1 LLLALQGLVEKWLKD
16 VESIMIE
23 SVKDQV
29 FKASETYFNDLR
41 KEWVLKWP
49 GQIVSCV
56 SCMSW
61 TQEVE
66 TAIDANK
73 MEEFLDQCNYQIL
86 DLVDLVRGT
95 LNAGAQMT
103 IEALIVLDVHARDI
117 VNLLVKEK
125 VNSRGDFN
133 WISQLRYY
141 WRTSPEKQGFVSVCM
156 VTTDVEYGMEY
167 LGNTSRLVITP
178 LTDRCFRTLMGALK
192 LNLGGAPEGPAGT
205 GKTETCKDLAKA
217 VAKKC
222 VVFNCSDGLDYK
234 ALGKFFKGLAQS
246 GSWACFDEFNRIEL
260 EVLSVVAQQILTI
273 QRAIQRNVVK
283 FVFEETTLKLDP
295 TCNIFIT
302 MNPGYAGRTELPD
315 NLKVLFRTCAMM
327 VSCFCS

>member
-1 LLLALQGLVEKWLKD
+1 
-16 VESIMIE
+16 MIE
-23 SVKDQV
+23 SIKEQV
-29 FKASETYFNDLR
+29 FKASESYFNDVR
-41 KEWVLKWP
+41 KEWVLRWP
-49 GQIVSCV
+49 GQVVSCV

-66 TAIDANK
+66 EALDRDIK
-73 MEEFLDQCNYQIL
+73 EEYLQKCNDQIL
-86 DLVDLVRGT
+86 DLVDLVRGK
-95 LNAGAQMT
+95 LSAGAQLT

-117 VNLLVKEK
+117 VNLLVEQN
-125 VNSRGDFN
+125 VMSVSEFN
-133 WISQLRYY
+133 WISQMRYY
-141 WRTSPEKQGFVSVCM
+141 WRTSPEKQGYVSVCM

-192 LNLGGAPEGPAGT
+192 LNLGGAPEGKLQLLILRSSKIKRSPLTGPAGT

-273 QRAIQRNVVK
+273 QRAVQKNAVK

-302 MNPGYAGRTELPD
+302 MNPG
-315 NLKVLFRTCAMM
+315 KVHDDK
-327 VSCFCS
+327 VSPQFYYHNEICI